1 MGSKTEDSSGPSRA
15 DFQEDVGVPS
25 TGLSPIH
32 PILAAYQKSASN
44 KVGPQTERP
53 LSGGLTGLRNR
64 PTCATALPAWCCCG

>member
-15 DFQEDVGVPS
+15 DLQEDVGVPS
-25 TGLSPIH
+25 TGLPPIH
-32 PILAAYQKSASN
+32 PLLAAYQKSASN

-64 PTCATALPAWCCCG
+64 PVLPRSLHGCCCG